1 MERNLRFLKVINWG
15 LIILTFALLV
25 FAFIDDFQRSFLFN
39 AAGLICFFK
48 SLLFFGIALLTTITI
63 LRLQF
68 SASEILKRFKFY
80 FVFFFKNDYYVGFCE
95 YTLILATLV
104 AAIVW
109 LKYDRQDFE
118 PITLILACITGVIDV
133 TKRLV
138 RAPQLPR
145 LTFTE
150 ATSESSRESSF
161 FIGATLTSL
170 SDALITARQENK
182 GLFIVIYDPEHS
194 TNSQLDYCLGYFS
207 EYQITKRLI
216 NQNFV
221 QAIVSSSST
230 DTQRYTPQNYHME
243 KCLLVV
249 LDRRQQIISQ
259 EEVYANPD
267 EGLKR
272 VRQCIDKLNMQT

>member
-1 MERNLRFLKVINWG
+1 
-15 LIILTFALLV
+15 
-25 FAFIDDFQRSFLFN
+25 
-39 AAGLICFFK
+39 
-48 SLLFFGIALLTTITI
+48 
-63 LRLQF
+63 
-68 SASEILKRFKFY
+68 
-80 FVFFFKNDYYVGFCE
+80 
-95 YTLILATLV
+95 
-104 AAIVW
+104 
-109 LKYDRQDFE
+109 
-118 PITLILACITGVIDV
+118 V

-230 DTQRYTPQNYHME
+230 DTQRYIPQNYHME

-249 LDRRQQIISQ
+249 LDRRQQIITCTS
-259 EEVYANPD
+259 P
-267 EGLKR
+267 L
-272 VRQCIDKLNMQT
+272 